1 MKKYISYEE
10 GCKGTYTLEEMQTLY
25 KEEVNKK
32 EYATFEDWLH
42 DMLKSGVFEEV
53 K

>member
-1 MKKYISYEE
+1 MYISYEE
-10 GCKGTYTLEEMQTLY
+10 GSEGVYTLEEMQVLY
-25 KEEVNKK
+25 ITKVNKK
-32 EYATFEDWLH
+32 EYPDFKCWLH